1 MAEKPQE
8 RWCMCS
14 LHFVEKKKPTE
25 ENSVAGLR
33 KTSREVEKIR
43 QHEGVKA
50 VSGDNQVL
58 FQVYRKQSI
67 AVFSRKASC
76 SN

>member
-1 MAEKPQE
+1 M
-8 RWCMCS
+8 
-14 LHFVEKKKPTE
+14 LHVLTSFRGEKKANRGKLTSS
-25 ENSVAGLR
+25 SVAGLR
-33 KTSREVEKIR
+33 MTSREVEKIR